1 MYSVGTYGQ
10 KFEILK
16 FSAAH
21 IFFKEYFHIRGDKS
35 NVCGLGHST
44 LQLSAC
50 ALAQD
55 KLLIM
60 TLAICG

>member
-35 NVCGLGHST
+35 NVCGLGHSGSQPFSCSQAVSPMH
-44 LQLSAC
+44 L
-50 ALAQD
+50 
-55 KLLIM
+55 
-60 TLAICG
+60 